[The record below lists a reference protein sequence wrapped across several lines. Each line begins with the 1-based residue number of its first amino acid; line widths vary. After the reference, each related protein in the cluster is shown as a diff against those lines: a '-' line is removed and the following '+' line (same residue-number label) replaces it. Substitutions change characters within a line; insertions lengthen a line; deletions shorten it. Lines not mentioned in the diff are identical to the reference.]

1 MRTLLSI
8 LFLILGVNLYSQC
21 DVIIQPGTL
30 QKIDVDPGVKFSFTI
45 KNNGTTPFQNGT
57 FHLSF
62 GWLDSP
68 MNPQSVWD
76 INLSAPIQPNGTLQ
90 EPSSTLAFG
99 LKLFAR
105 GSIQPETGIIQD
117 PSSTVAKGS

>member
-1 MRTLLSI
+1 VRILLSI

-62 GWLDSP
+62 GW
-68 MNPQSVWD
+68 
-76 INLSAPIQPNGTLQ
+76 
-90 EPSSTLAFG
+90 
-99 LKLFAR
+99 
-105 GSIQPETGIIQD
+105 
-117 PSSTVAKGS
+117 